1 MHGKMHKMLSE
12 SNFSY
17 KCSKPNC
24 HSTFN
29 TQGALDYHMRIHN
42 NQLDMCQYCPYHY
55 VKPCNYSDHLN
66 KHFRIKD
73 HKCDH
78 CGLLFMTKKA
88 MVEHSSKHE
97 GIIYCCLICKTY
109 EAARKNTILVHLLRK
124 HSDLL
129 GMNIVWDTVK
139 KYVKLK

>member
-1 MHGKMHKMLSE
+1 MHKIRSE
-12 SNFSY
+12 NNFWY
-17 KCSKPNC
+17 KCLNPNC
-24 HSTFN
+24 HTTF
-29 TQGALDYHMRIHN
+29 TREHLLDIHMRIHN
-42 NQLDMCQYCPYHY
+42 NQLDNCHYCPYRY
-55 VKPCNYSDHLN
+55 VRAPNYKDHLN

-78 CGLLFMTKKA
+78 CGLKFTTKKGL
-88 MVEHSSKHE
+88 VEHSSVHE

-109 EAARKNTILVHLLRK
+109 EISRKNTMQVHLRTK

-129 GMNIVWDTVK
+129 GPNINWDTVK